1 MAQITLPE
9 GRTVD
14 RMTLVKAL
22 IRGKFDEEAA
32 EETANVVTTMVT
44 EATDGRATD
53 KGLAESEARI
63 KDHTDARIGQFEARL
78 GALIAQS
85 EARQMRWTMAIG
97 GFVIAAVTIIDKVL

>member
-53 KGLAESEARI
+53 KGLAETETRL
-63 KDHTDARIGQFEARL
+63 KDHLDARIAQAEARM
-78 GALIAQS
+78 
-85 EARQMRWTMAIG
+85 MRWTLTVGA
-97 GFVIAAVTIIDKVL
+97 FVIAAITIIDQVL

>member
-32 EETANVVTTMVT
+32 EETANVVTTMVN
-44 EATDGRATD
+44 EATQGHATNEA
-53 KGLAESEARI
+53 LAGAETRL
-63 KDHTDARIGQFEARL
+63 KDHLAAT
-78 GALIAQS
+78 IAQS
-85 EARQMRWTMAIG
+85 EARLMRWTITVGA
-97 GFVIAAVTIIDKVL
+97 FVIAAITIIDKVL